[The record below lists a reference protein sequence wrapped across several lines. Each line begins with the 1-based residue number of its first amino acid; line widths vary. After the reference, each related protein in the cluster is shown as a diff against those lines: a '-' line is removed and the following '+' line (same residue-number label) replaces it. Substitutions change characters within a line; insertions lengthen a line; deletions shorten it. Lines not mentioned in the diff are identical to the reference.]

1 MEIKIRLKKP
11 SFARHARLF
20 RILKNGWVRAVC
32 IVIVLALVTLELN
45 VVLQPYLVGHTYAMG
60 NAGTV
65 LSQKDKFLGDRLV
78 FDNKEQAFLFNADYN
93 PMQDTSESGAGGAKI
108 TAKAYQDP
116 TKGVEVSDPINQI
129 DFTLVPKFD
138 LLEGKQDAN
147 RIVYPLRNGTGWL
160 VYTMQATGVKEDVV
174 LDHANGNNMSLTY
187 DMKLDD
193 GFVTRL
199 QKDGSVGVFGPDTVL
214 TGHIS
219 TSNDKDAALLKNAR
233 NNAPKNKLYFSMPAP
248 VAYTT
253 TGDDANIDVH
263 YEVDGNQV
271 KTVARKLK
279 QGHYPLTIDP
289 SVTVTSTSDL
299 FRDTNPESNADFDA
313 TTGSIARGKVTGG
326 VIPAWTNNTNNLATA
341 RFLHGGTIYDDYAY
355 VAGGAGAGST
365 TNLTTVEFA
374 RLSTVNQTIG
384 TWSTTTALPAGL
396 SRFTLLA
403 YNGYLY
409 AIGGSTTNTSCG
421 TDSNNVYYNRIQ
433 VNGQLS
439 GTWTATA
446 TLPSSVCG
454 LGAAVYNGKMYVAGG
469 RTGSATSTGITTAAY
484 ATINPNGSLATF
496 TSDDS
501 TLPAARFDADL
512 RIYNGYAYLIGG
524 NLNGTLTNTVLY
536 APLATDGS
544 LYGGAG
550 TLTWK
555 SASAFGTA
563 RSNGGASFTA
573 TNDGYM
579 YVQGGCSAYTSD
591 SCTAVRSE
599 VQTAQINADGTL
611 GPWSDVATSIAS
623 LSRVGNT
630 IALWRGTIYSFAGC
644 TGMTA
649 SVVSCVSGNTINTQS
664 YSKVS
669 DPGQVGPVNTTT
681 SMPTALFAHGS
692 VVNAGR
698 IYVVGGCIKV
708 SCETGT
714 ADTTGN
720 SYYAT
725 LNADGTIGAWTTD
738 STHILNSAGIG
749 GATGLAAF
757 GMAVYG
763 NTLYATGGYTV
774 GGPSRNVY
782 YASLNASTG
791 ALTGNWTLQSNKLGA
806 TTYYNSAVAYRD
818 FLFVFGGCIGTTG
831 SAGCSTYRNTNYRMP
846 LSAAGVPGTLT
857 TSAATGNFLNL
868 PAAKGLM
875 APALYN
881 GYIYL
886 AGGATSAIGQ
896 TNIIYYARILDNGNI
911 TAWLG
916 TSSGANGTTAKLA
929 HNLRRA
935 DAVAMNGYLY
945 VFGGHDG
952 GGPTTYGDI
961 EIGKIDMS
969 TGDIAGSTLS
979 NSVIQITPRW
989 DERAVFSNGYM
1000 YATGGCSVGDPPNSC
1015 STMSNVTEYVEVFN
1029 AGNKGTSAWS
1039 NSSNVYPTPS
1049 GNLVSPATTAYNG
1062 YIYQAGGC
1070 RTYAVGTNFANPF
1083 CTLSVNTTAYAAL
1096 NPDGTIGT
1104 WTAGPNLT
1112 ASNTR
1117 GGGCMVQQG
1126 GYLYYMGGED
1136 NAGNGTATILY
1147 SQIGANG
1154 VPGAWAQSTNGLPA
1168 VRSWHGCSTFG
1179 DRIYVTGGLD
1189 STGIEQT
1196 SVYYSPLLTSGGNIA
1211 STWSTATSFTGT
1223 RGHHTT
1229 VIIGGY
1235 LFVMG
1240 GDDGSTAYKDVQS
1253 IAIDPSTGN
1262 TSGSWQYSRE
1272 MPQGVSYQ
1280 SVVAANGY
1288 IYLFGG
1294 RTAAT
1299 SCIANTYIASVN
1311 SSGRLSGWSQAV
1323 NNFTTARFG
1332 TGSAYY
1338 NGYYYLLGG
1347 HDCTGI
1353 ISTNVIQ
1360 YGGQQSQ
1367 AMKTIVSKYADF
1379 NGDGAPTSF
1388 VGYLTNAVNNGVDI
1402 EKWRMQYK
1410 SSREAAN
1417 SWGVAST
1424 VYPLVDQQKNV
1435 VSALDGSSVDVKVVR
1450 WFQMTW
1456 DINMEQS
1463 FTFTDDTKPLISQ
1476 YELYYSPPP
1485 GKRLMHGKDF
1495 RDQTQQDLEAN
1506 P

>member
-1 MEIKIRLKKP
+1 MRRRN
-11 SFARHARLF
+11 ARFF
-20 RILKNGWVRAVC
+20 RVFKNAWVRVSCVA
-32 IVIVLALVTLELN
+32 IVLALVILELN

-60 NAGTV
+60 NAATV
-65 LSQKDKFLGDRLV
+65 LAQKDSFLGQKLV
-78 FDNKEQAFLFNADYN
+78 FDAKNQVYLFNDGYN
-93 PMQDTSESGAGGAKI
+93 PLQNSSSEGSGGGPKI

-116 TKGVEVSDPINQI
+116 TKGLEVSDPINEI
-129 DFTLVPKFD
+129 NFTITPQFD
-138 LLEGKQDAN
+138 LLQGKQDAN

-160 VYTMQATGVKEDVV
+160 VYTMQATGVKEDIV
-174 LDHANGNNMSLTY
+174 LDHANGNNMTLTY

-193 GFVTRL
+193 GFATRL
-199 QKDGSVGVFGPDTVL
+199 QKDGSVGVFGPDSTL

-233 NNAPKNKLYFSMPAP
+233 EHAAKTKLYFSMPAP

-253 TGDDANIDVH
+253 TGDNAGIDVH
-263 YEVDGNQV
+263 YEVHGTQV
-271 KTVARKLK
+271 KTVAHKLK
-279 QGHYPLTIDP
+279 KGHYPLTIDP
-289 SVTVTSTSDL
+289 SVTVTAATDL

-313 TTGSIARGKVTGG
+313 TTGNIARGKVTGG
-326 VIPAWTNNTNNLATA
+326 VIPAWTANTNNLGTA

-384 TWSTTTALPAGL
+384 TWSTTTALPTGL

-409 AIGGSTTNTSCG
+409 AIGGATSSTSCG
-421 TDSNNVYYNRIQ
+421 TDSNNIYYNRIQ
-433 VNGQLS
+433 TNGQLS
-439 GTWTATA
+439 GTWSTTA

-454 LGAAVYNGKMYVAGG
+454 AGAAVYNGKMYVAGG
-469 RTGSATSTGITTAAY
+469 RTGSATSTGITTTEY
-484 ATINPNGSLATF
+484 ATINPNGSLGSF

-512 RIYNGYAYLIGG
+512 RIYNGYAYIIGG

-536 APLATDGS
+536 APLSSDGS
-544 LYGGAG
+544 FYGGAG
-550 TLTWK
+550 SATWK
-555 SASAFGTA
+555 SASTFGTA
-563 RSNGGASFTA
+563 RSNAGASFTA

-591 SCTAVRSE
+591 SCTTVKNE

-611 GPWSDVATSIAS
+611 GPWSDVATTIAS

-630 IALWRGTIYSFAGC
+630 IALWRGTIYSFGGC

-649 SVVSCVSGNTINTQS
+649 SVVSCVSGNTLNTES
-664 YSKVS
+664 YSKIS
-669 DPGQVGPVNTTT
+669 DPGQVGPANSTT
-681 SMPTALFAHGS
+681 SLPAALFAHGS

-698 IYVVGGCIKV
+698 IYVVGGCVKAT
-708 SCETGT
+708 CETGT

-720 SYYAT
+720 TSYAT
-725 LNADGTIGAWTTD
+725 LNADGTIGSWTTD

-749 GATGLAAF
+749 GDTGLAAM
-757 GMAVYG
+757 GVTVY
-763 NTLYATGGYTV
+763 NNVLYATGGYTQ
-774 GGPSRNVY
+774 GGPSNNVY
-782 YASLNASTG
+782 YVALNTGTG
-791 ALTGNWTLQSNKLGA
+791 ALSANWTVQSAKLGA

-846 LSAAGVPGTLT
+846 IGAGGAPGTLT

-886 AGGATSAIGQ
+886 AGGATSSASQ
-896 TNIIYYARILDNGNI
+896 TNVIYYARILDNGNI

-916 TSSGANGTTAKLA
+916 TTSGTTAKLV
-929 HNLRRA
+929 HTLRRA

-952 GGPTTYGDI
+952 SGPTTYGDI
-961 EIGKIDMS
+961 EIGKINLS
-969 TGDIAGSTLS
+969 TGDIAGSTLT

-989 DERAVFSNGYM
+989 DERAVFSNGYF
-1000 YATGGCSVGDPPNSC
+1000 YATGGCSVGDPPNAC
-1015 STMSNVTEYVEVFN
+1015 STISTATEYVEVFN
-1029 AGNKGTSAWS
+1029 AGNKGTSTWS
-1039 NSSNVYPTPS
+1039 NSSNVYAT
-1049 GNLVSPATTAYNG
+1049 GNVTSTASAAYNG
-1062 YIYQAGGC
+1062 YIYNAGGC
-1070 RTYAVGTNFANPF
+1070 SNFTVGTTFANTF
-1083 CTLSVNTTAYAAL
+1083 CTTGVNTTAYAPL
-1096 NPDGTIGT
+1096 NPDGTIGS
-1104 WTAGPNLT
+1104 WTTGPTL
-1112 ASNTR
+1112 SGTR
-1117 GGGCMVQQG
+1117 VGGCLVQQG
-1126 GYLYYMGGED
+1126 GYLYYIGGE
-1136 NAGNGTATILY
+1136 NATTAQTSVLY

-1154 VPGAWAQSTNGLPA
+1154 VPGAWSTGTVLPGA
-1168 VRSWHGCSTFG
+1168 RAWQGCGTFG
-1179 DRIYVTGGLD
+1179 DRIYVTGGED
-1189 STGIEQT
+1189 ATSTEQAQ
-1196 SVYYSPLLTSGGNIA
+1196 VYYSSAQPSGGNVT
-1211 STWSTATSFTGT
+1211 SWSSGTSFTT
-1223 RGHHTT
+1223 ARSHHTSA
-1229 VIIGGY
+1229 IIGGY

-1240 GDDGSTAYKDVQS
+1240 GDAGSAAFYDVQS

-1280 SVVAANGY
+1280 ASVAANGY
-1288 IYLFGG
+1288 IYLIGG

-1299 SCIANTYIASVN
+1299 SCINNTYIASVN
-1311 SSGRLSGWSQAV
+1311 STGLLSGWSQAV

-1332 TGSAYY
+1332 AAGAYY

-1347 HDCTGI
+1347 DDCTNI
-1353 ISTNVIQ
+1353 LSSNVIQ

-1367 AMKTIVSKYADF
+1367 AMKTLISKYADF
-1379 NGDGAPTSF
+1379 NGDGAPRSF

-1402 EKWRMQYK
+1402 EKWRLQYK

-1417 SWGVAST
+1417 SWGVTTT
-1424 VYPLVDQQKNV
+1424 VYPLTSQQKNTV
-1435 VSALDGSSVDVKVVR
+1435 TAYDGSSVDVKVVR
-1450 WFQMTW
+1450 WFEMTW

-1463 FTFTDDTKPLISQ
+1463 FTFTDDTQPAISQ